1 MCSRRACTHGCFRLI
16 NATNVNAS
24 SQRGI
29 CSVVNLSA
37 ECWTYDF
44 ARRGEQTG
52 KAVRRQHA
60 PAVPPACTPPLRG
73 PITGEPDCPAQ
84 IAEKQLLPHS
94 TSILHGLVIAY
105 TALLYGIQ
113 IIVSK
118 AAQAWSNNALILQQ
132 KDNNDSQVSQEG
144 PVSYGLTKGSLQH
157 TYASRKPLDTA
168 SGSEFSARQG
178 SELHQVGQLI
188 QKWLSMGPTFH
199 AHDTHHRHGNKCR
212 TSAGTSK
219 QEARETDR
227 STILPATAGLLAA
240 WAHAKQSG
248 PCESSQA
255 QNQTAGAVPK
265 LTFRQDQHPFPS
277 SCYAGTRPK
286 ADHMMRPGYLPLRS
300 SKKNSS
306 SVRGGDD
313 RKTDSTC
320 MYNNLEQPANINISP
335 WYPQIMLMSIMYS
348 AANANLQY
356 CAQLGDMNSSK
367 ERYCDTAQSISA
379 CRECS
384 MMQLAGRHLPMGPC
398 RQYTTAA
405 TASHHVKL
413 AKARQARRRCQRT
426 AARLKRMH
434 YYTFRSKDTAILE
447 YPRTVVEL
455 HLRLTYD
462 EDEPLRVDLIA
473 GEFHN
478 CHGYANVQI
487 MPSTDPSRPVSLL
500 IDASPY
506 RIYKVCSAL
515 NCKMPQDMRCNNL
528 PNNKSQRHPRA
539 HPQ

>member
-1 MCSRRACTHGCFRLI
+1 
-16 NATNVNAS
+16 
-24 SQRGI
+24 
-29 CSVVNLSA
+29 
-37 ECWTYDF
+37 
-44 ARRGEQTG
+44 
-52 KAVRRQHA
+52 
-60 PAVPPACTPPLRG
+60 
-73 PITGEPDCPAQ
+73 
-84 IAEKQLLPHS
+84 
-94 TSILHGLVIAY
+94 
-105 TALLYGIQ
+105 
-113 IIVSK
+113 
-118 AAQAWSNNALILQQ
+118 
-132 KDNNDSQVSQEG
+132 
-144 PVSYGLTKGSLQH
+144 
-157 TYASRKPLDTA
+157 
-168 SGSEFSARQG
+168 
-178 SELHQVGQLI
+178 
-188 QKWLSMGPTFH
+188 
-199 AHDTHHRHGNKCR
+199 
-212 TSAGTSK
+212 
-219 QEARETDR
+219 
-227 STILPATAGLLAA
+227 
-240 WAHAKQSG
+240 
-248 PCESSQA
+248 
-255 QNQTAGAVPK
+255 
-265 LTFRQDQHPFPS
+265 
-277 SCYAGTRPK
+277 
-286 ADHMMRPGYLPLRS
+286 MMRPGYLPLRS

-306 SVRGGDD
+306 SLRGGDD

-379 CRECS
+379 CRGCS

-413 AKARQARRRCQRT
+413 AKARQARRRCKRT
-426 AARLKRMH
+426 AARLKRMY

-487 MPSTDPSRPVSLL
+487 MPSTDPSRHVSLL

-515 NCKMPQDMRCNNL
+515 NCKMPHDMRCNNL
-528 PNNKSQRHPRA
+528 PNNKSLRHPRV
-539 HPQ
+539 HPQQPATANLECNTYKKLLQMAQHQTNAVASWQETHCYPTPKTVWVYCPTHLLLVPRIEDRLMPSWVNGSFVIVQDPLDEHLYAAIPAGQTLLPPGQADLRPEQWAWLPADLFLEHYGISATASAQERRAYVRRLPKAARKTLRPVAEGEVHTSFLGCHARTRSRQPIKPHMDSADIRGKQQNPDTEGAVPCSQCKSVTRTHFREGKQVLPVAAEPGFL